1 MSPDVPLFMQV
12 FCACLSFITGGAA
25 KSFDPGRPKLRYD
38 TGLPR
43 HFCVGGVSGQFAE
56 GTSTLEHRH
65 VDGLFHFPSGGTM
78 TSRRM
83 LTRDHLHAINAC
95 PSPTGFSGHGS
106 IAETMSPDVPLFMQ
120 VGDHK
125 NGFHSNVLGLIV
137 LPCPRVVFD
146 CICECF
152 SIAGLLLGLSG
163 DVEKNPGP
171 ITEDLCRELLQNQKE
186 ILSKLTAVQ
195 EKQDS
200 FETRFLEMPNRLLVI
215 ETKVQS
221 LDETRNRLAT
231 LEETVAG
238 RSLETSSL
246 VKQVDDLDNRSRR
259 NNLIIRGVAEEENEK
274 EETLVRKVKD
284 DIFNATL
291 KVNVNSIDRIHRLG
305 KKLSGRTRP
314 VILSVAD
321 YRDKIKVLQNCSK
334 LKDTD
339 YSISEDFSKRVQ
351 GIRKKLWDSAGDER
365 KAGKKVKLVFDKLR
379 VNNTLYSW
387 NEEREERCKLGSHSG
402 TRDNLHIPGRHV
414 GFKIINVNARSVL
427 NKTHSLEALV
437 IDHEPD
443 IAVIT
448 ETWLHKNI
456 PDSEITPPGYTLV
469 RRDRDGRGG
478 GVALLVKRNI
488 VFSPL
493 EVPACKELERVGLAR
508 LEWIVV
514 QMQFFPEEQSGF
526 RRYRCTAD
534 SIEDVLATLGDVRSC
549 GDVVMLL
556 LLDVESPFDG
566 LSHSVVEA
574 ALDRLVINGC
584 LRGFVIAFLTERTFR
599 DRVAKE
605 LSEPRDIPA
614 GVPQRSVLSPL
625 LFIMALAGLPASLTT
640 AARFAA
646 RCSIFADDVALWVQ
660 GPRR

>member
-1 MSPDVPLFMQV
+1 MAVTMSPDVPLFMQV

-106 IAETMSPDVPLFMQ
+106 IAVTMSPDVPPFMQVFCACLSFITGGAAKSFDPGRPKLRYDTGLPRHFCVGGVSGQFAEGTSTLEHRHVDGLFHFPSGGTMTSRRMLTRDHLHAINACPSPTGFSGHGGIAVTMSPDVPLFMQVFCACLSFITGGAAKSFDPGRPKLRYDTGLPRHFCVGCVSGQFAEGTSTLEHRHVDGLFHFPSGGTMTSRRMLTRDHLHAINACPSPTGFSGHGSIAVTMSPDVPLFMQ
-120 VGDHK
+120 VGDQK
-125 NGFHSNVLGLIV
+125 NGFHSNVVGLIV

-152 SIAGLLLGLSG
+152 SIAGLLFGLSG

-171 ITEDLCRELLQNQKE
+171 ITGDLCRELLQNQKE

-200 FETRFLEMPNRLLVI
+200 FETRFLEMQNRLLVI

-231 LEETVAG
+231 LEETVAD
-238 RSLETSSL
+238 RRLETSSL

-274 EETLVRKVKD
+274 EETLVKKVKD

-305 KKLSGRTRP
+305 KKLSGRTPP
-314 VILSVAD
+314 VILRVAD
-321 YRDKIKVLQNCSK
+321 YRDKINVLQNCSK

-365 KAGKKVKLVFDKLR
+365 KAGRKVKLVFDKLR

-387 NEEREERCKLGSHSG
+387 NEERE
-402 TRDNLHIPGRHV
+402 
-414 GFKIINVNARSVL
+414 
-427 NKTHSLEALV
+427 
-437 IDHEPD
+437 
-443 IAVIT
+443 
-448 ETWLHKNI
+448 
-456 PDSEITPPGYTLV
+456 
-469 RRDRDGRGG
+469 
-478 GVALLVKRNI
+478 
-488 VFSPL
+488 
-493 EVPACKELERVGLAR
+493 
-508 LEWIVV
+508 
-514 QMQFFPEEQSGF
+514 
-526 RRYRCTAD
+526 
-534 SIEDVLATLGDVRSC
+534 
-549 GDVVMLL
+549 
-556 LLDVESPFDG
+556 
-566 LSHSVVEA
+566 
-574 ALDRLVINGC
+574 
-584 LRGFVIAFLTERTFR
+584 
-599 DRVAKE
+599 
-605 LSEPRDIPA
+605 
-614 GVPQRSVLSPL
+614 
-625 LFIMALAGLPASLTT
+625 
-640 AARFAA
+640 
-646 RCSIFADDVALWVQ
+646 
-660 GPRR
+660 